1 MKCKE
6 EYMRLY
12 AVTDRMWTG
21 KQTLMEQVED
31 ALKGGATCVQLR
43 EKELDE
49 ESFLQEAYEMKALC
63 EKYGVPFFINDNV
76 EIAIKCKADGIHVGQ
91 DDMEASN
98 VRALVGE
105 DMMIGVSVN
114 CVEQALA
121 AVQAGADC
129 LGVGAMFS
137 TATKLDADSVTF
149 ETLKEICNAVD
160 IPVVAIGGISKENM
174 MQLKGTDVDGVALV
188 SAIFGAE
195 NIEEECKELRLL
207 SEAMVRP
214 EKRAVLSIAG
224 SDCSGGAGIQAD
236 LKTMTM
242 NGVFAMSAITALTA
256 QNTTGVQGIFEVSPA
271 FLGMQIDSVF
281 TDIRPHAVKIGM
293 VSSVELI
300 EKIAEKLKEYQ
311 AENIVVDPVMVAT
324 SGSALMKTDAVSTL
338 AEKLLPLAAVVT
350 PNIPEAEILSEMK
363 IENEKDMEEAAKKI
377 GDTYGCA
384 VLVKGGHS
392 INDANDLL
400 YHDGTYKWFYGKRIH
415 NPNTH
420 GTGCTLSSA
429 IASNLAKG
437 YSLEDAVKKA
447 KAYIS
452 GALSAMLDLGAGSG
466 PMDHAFDLKKEY
478 WK

>member
-21 KQTLMEQVED
+21 RQTLLEQVED

-121 AVQAGADC
+121 AVAAGADC

-174 MQLKGTDVDGVALV
+174 MQLKGTGVDGVALV
-188 SAIFGAE
+188 SAIFAAE
-195 NIEEECKELRLL
+195 NIEEECRELRIL

-214 EKRAVLSIAG
+214 EKKAVLSIAG

-242 NGVFAMSAITALTA
+242 NGVYAMSAITALTA
-256 QNTTGVQGIFEVSPA
+256 QNTTGVQGIFEASPD
-271 FLGMQIDSVF
+271 FLGMQIDSIF
-281 TDIRPHAVKIGM
+281 TDIRPRAVKIGM
-293 VSSVELI
+293 VSSAELI
-300 EKIAEKLKEYQ
+300 EKIAEKLQEYH

-324 SGSALMKTDAVSTL
+324 SGSQLMKTDAVSTL
-338 AEKLLPLAAVVT
+338 AEKLLPLSTVVT

-363 IENEKDMEEAAKKI
+363 IENEKDMEQAAKKI

-384 VLVKGGHS
+384 VLLKGGHS

-400 YHDGTYKWFYGKRIH
+400 YHEGTYKWFYGKRIH

-437 YSLEDAVKKA
+437 YSLQDAVQKA
-447 KAYIS
+447 KDYIS
-452 GALSAMLDLGAGSG
+452 GALSAMLDLGSGSG